1 MKPTACGTVFIS
13 LSSVSSLFT
22 TSQAWEGGGSAPSLA
37 VMNEE
42 ESWRARTLAAKP
54 FMHYIGSDYTSHLTV
69 IILALSKLIPH
80 SCLLA
85 AFNKE
90 TERDP
95 PKELQPPPLNFRAD
109 IHMRPACCRS
119 QQLTTLLPPTGVY
132 SKPDSSSIRMAFQRR
147 PFEAV
152 PLSEPWPVS
161 CLA

>member
-1 MKPTACGTVFIS
+1 M
-13 LSSVSSLFT
+13 
-22 TSQAWEGGGSAPSLA
+22 A

-42 ESWRARTLAAKP
+42 ESWRARTPAAKA
-54 FMHYIGSDYTSHLTV
+54 FSHYIGGDYTSHLTV

-80 SCLLA
+80 SLLA
-85 AFNKE
+85 AFKKE

-95 PKELQPPPLNFRAD
+95 PKELQPPPLNFSAD

-132 SKPDSSSIRMAFQRR
+132 SKSDSSSIKMAFQRR

-152 PLSEPWPVS
+152 PLLEP
-161 CLA
+161 